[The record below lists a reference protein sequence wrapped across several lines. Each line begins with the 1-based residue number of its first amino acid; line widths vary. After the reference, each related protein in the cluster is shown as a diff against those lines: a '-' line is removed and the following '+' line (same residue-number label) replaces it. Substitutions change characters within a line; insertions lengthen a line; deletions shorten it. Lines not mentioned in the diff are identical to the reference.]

1 VRYFSGE
8 VQAHFLAGRNPF
20 RPKNLEVTETVEA
33 SKALNHAPGPM
44 VVIAGSG
51 MLTEGEDPPL
61 KHGLADPKNALVF
74 VGYQPRGGL
83 GAAIIAR
90 PPAVRILGEEVPLR
104 ASVHTLGG
112 FSGHAGQDEL
122 LDWLQGQPRVIL
134 VHGEEEKLLELGK
147 LLALRGQEVGLARL
161 GEGVEV

>member
-1 VRYFSGE
+1 
-8 VQAHFLAGRNPF
+8 
-20 RPKNLEVTETVEA
+20 
-33 SKALNHAPGPM
+33 M
-44 VVIAGSG
+44 
-51 MLTEGEDPPL
+51 
-61 KHGLADPKNALVF
+61 
-74 VGYQPRGGL
+74 GYQPRGGL